1 MFYNMVI
8 RVAVLTSIPLQQ
20 IPYIFYHPF
29 LPNGRNTPA
38 KILAAVYPLC
48 HLNGG

>member
-1 MFYNMVI
+1 MFYKMVI

-29 LPNGRNTPA
+29 LSNGRNTAA

-48 HLNGG
+48 HLKGG